1 MFEHLLRRYE
11 PSPQAVLE
19 VLELH
24 QLSLEFRQEQ
34 HYREAFEV
42 YCQEYEA
49 IAQQHRQEFAAMQNE
64 PDIFG
69 IFWKKRSAEKAG

>member
-11 PSPQAVLE
+11 PSPQEVLE

-34 HYREAFEV
+34 HYREALEE
-42 YCQEYEA
+42 YCEEYYRLV
-49 IAQQHRQEFAAMQNE
+49 QQHQTEHATMQNE
-64 PDIFG
+64 LNFFSL
-69 IFWKKRSAEKAG
+69 FWKK